1 MKQITS
7 LKQLLETFKEQF
19 STRPAQAIKALLFV
33 YDKQTEDEKAMKE
46 TMHDNGVGF
55 NNDAKL
61 LSSLAEQYRAK
72 GYLSEKQLNLVMK
85 IIPKYAHQ
93 IMNHSLATGKIK
105 KEGKFYVW

>member
-1 MKQITS
+1 MIKITS
-7 LKQLLETFKEQF
+7 KEKLLETFKEQF

-33 YDKQTEDEKAMKE
+33 YDKQTEDEKKKKE
-46 TMHDNGVGF
+46 TLHDNGVGF

-72 GYLSEKQLNLVMK
+72 GYLSEKQLKLVMK

-93 IMNHSLATGKIK
+93 IMNHSLATGKIR
-105 KEGKFYVW
+105 KEGKYYIW